1 MDQHIA
7 FLATFLDE
15 IKSRA
20 ENKADFL
27 VEMVLDMKGHM
38 LEMFWE
44 LELYLSN
51 STNCLDLMPF
61 KFFDVPGKM
70 AATDPD
76 LS

>member
-1 MDQHIA
+1 
-7 FLATFLDE
+7 
-15 IKSRA
+15 
-20 ENKADFL
+20 
-27 VEMVLDMKGHM
+27 MVLDVKGHV

-51 STNCLDLMPF
+51 STNCLDIMPF